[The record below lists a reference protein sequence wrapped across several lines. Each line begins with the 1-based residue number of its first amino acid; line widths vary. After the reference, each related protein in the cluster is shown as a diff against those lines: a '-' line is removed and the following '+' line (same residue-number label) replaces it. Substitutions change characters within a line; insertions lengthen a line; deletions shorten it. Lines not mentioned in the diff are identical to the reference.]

1 MDENDAFCQ
10 IVDRHKD
17 HKAIFIADREFESYN
32 GFEHVVKSGNK
43 YLIRVKDIHSRTSM
57 VKSLGPFPDG
67 EFDIDVS
74 RVLTLKNTNMVKA
87 CPHYYKWCPKNMRFD
102 YMSKEDPWYEFKCRI
117 VRFKI
122 TETTY
127 ECIITNLD
135 RDKFPIENIKKLYNK
150 RWGIET
156 SFRQVKYAIGL
167 NVLHS
172 KKRELIQ
179 QEIYARLTL
188 YNLTQRTVQKVKIP
202 KKERKYTYQVN
213 FTRACHFI
221 RKFLNKKDGKTP
233 STSQPNT
240 GYLIEKMEAWQKEN
254 YEAIIVVTCSADLSG
269 TNNGFHLAKDTVGLD
284 NVYIYDS
291 RQVGAPVMDMAI
303 RAKQLADEGK
313 DVDEI
318 FKVLEEKTKHSF
330 SFLYPDNF
338 DQLSRSG
345 RLSPMAARM
354 ASMLKI
360 KALYV

>member
-1 MDENDAFCQ
+1 ME
-10 IVDRHKD
+10 
-17 HKAIFIADREFESYN
+17 
-32 GFEHVVKSGNK
+32 K
-43 YLIRVKDIHSRTSM
+43 YLIVTDTTSAM
-57 VKSLGPFPDG
+57 
-67 EFDIDVS
+67 
-74 RVLTLKNTNMVKA
+74 N
-87 CPHYYKWCPKNMRFD
+87 
-102 YMSKEDPWYEFKCRI
+102 KEI
-117 VRFKI
+117 AAAH
-122 TETTY
+122 
-127 ECIITNLD
+127 
-135 RDKFPIENIKKLYNK
+135 
-150 RWGIET
+150 GIELI
-156 SFRQVKYAIGL
+156 SLSVIVDGQEYKDQVDI
-167 NVLHS
+167 S
-172 KKRELIQ
+172 TEQ
-179 QEIYARLTL
+179 L
-188 YNLTQRTVQKVKIP
+188 YDYL
-202 KKERKYTYQVN
+202 
-213 FTRACHFI
+213 
-221 RKFLNKKDGKTP
+221 KDGKTP

-291 RQVGAPVMDMAI
+291 HQVGAPVMDMAI

-360 KALYV
+360 KALLCLDEQGKSVDKYSMSRTEVKVLKAITDKFHELGVNAEKYKIYISHADNIVFAKKSKLLLQTTFHGIEVEINNLPAVLTCHGGLACCALHSTYKI

>member
-1 MDENDAFCQ
+1 ME
-10 IVDRHKD
+10 
-17 HKAIFIADREFESYN
+17 
-32 GFEHVVKSGNK
+32 K
-43 YLIRVKDIHSRTSM
+43 YLIVTDTTSAM
-57 VKSLGPFPDG
+57 
-67 EFDIDVS
+67 
-74 RVLTLKNTNMVKA
+74 N
-87 CPHYYKWCPKNMRFD
+87 
-102 YMSKEDPWYEFKCRI
+102 KEI
-117 VRFKI
+117 AAAH
-122 TETTY
+122 
-127 ECIITNLD
+127 
-135 RDKFPIENIKKLYNK
+135 
-150 RWGIET
+150 GIE
-156 SFRQVKYAIGL
+156 
-167 NVLHS
+167 
-172 KKRELIQ
+172 LISLSVIVDG
-179 QEIYARLTL
+179 QEY
-188 YNLTQRTVQKVKIP
+188 K
-202 KKERKYTYQVN
+202 YQVDIS
-213 FTRACHFI
+213 TEQ
-221 RKFLNKKDGKTP
+221 LYDYLKDGKTP

-360 KALYV
+360 KALLCLDEQGKSVDKYSMSRTEVKVLKAITDKFHELGVNAEKYKIYISHADNIVFAKKSKLLLQTTFHGIEVEINNLPAVLTCHGGLACCALHSTYKI

>member
-1 MDENDAFCQ
+1 ME
-10 IVDRHKD
+10 
-17 HKAIFIADREFESYN
+17 
-32 GFEHVVKSGNK
+32 K
-43 YLIRVKDIHSRTSM
+43 YLIVTDTTSAM
-57 VKSLGPFPDG
+57 
-67 EFDIDVS
+67 
-74 RVLTLKNTNMVKA
+74 N
-87 CPHYYKWCPKNMRFD
+87 
-102 YMSKEDPWYEFKCRI
+102 KEI
-117 VRFKI
+117 AAAH
-122 TETTY
+122 
-127 ECIITNLD
+127 
-135 RDKFPIENIKKLYNK
+135 
-150 RWGIET
+150 GIELI
-156 SFRQVKYAIGL
+156 SLSVIVDGQEYKDQVDI
-167 NVLHS
+167 S
-172 KKRELIQ
+172 TEQ
-179 QEIYARLTL
+179 L
-188 YNLTQRTVQKVKIP
+188 YDYL
-202 KKERKYTYQVN
+202 
-213 FTRACHFI
+213 
-221 RKFLNKKDGKTP
+221 KDGKTP

-354 ASMLKI
+354 ASMLKF
-360 KALYV
+360 KALLCLDEQGKSVDKYSMSRTEVKVLKAITDKFHELGVNAEKYKIYISHADNIVFAKKAKLLLQTTFHGIEVEINNLPAVLTCHGGLACCALHSTYKI

>member
-1 MDENDAFCQ
+1 ME
-10 IVDRHKD
+10 
-17 HKAIFIADREFESYN
+17 
-32 GFEHVVKSGNK
+32 K
-43 YLIRVKDIHSRTSM
+43 YLIVTDTTSAM
-57 VKSLGPFPDG
+57 
-67 EFDIDVS
+67 
-74 RVLTLKNTNMVKA
+74 N
-87 CPHYYKWCPKNMRFD
+87 
-102 YMSKEDPWYEFKCRI
+102 KEI
-117 VRFKI
+117 AAAH
-122 TETTY
+122 
-127 ECIITNLD
+127 
-135 RDKFPIENIKKLYNK
+135 
-150 RWGIET
+150 GIELI
-156 SFRQVKYAIGL
+156 SLSVIVDGQEYKDQVDI
-167 NVLHS
+167 S
-172 KKRELIQ
+172 TEQ
-179 QEIYARLTL
+179 L
-188 YNLTQRTVQKVKIP
+188 YDYL
-202 KKERKYTYQVN
+202 
-213 FTRACHFI
+213 
-221 RKFLNKKDGKTP
+221 KDGKTP

-240 GYLIEKMEAWQKEN
+240 DYLIEKMEAWQKEN

-360 KALYV
+360 KALLCLDEQGKSVDKYSMSRTEVKVLKAITDKFHELGVNAEKYKIYISHADNIVFAKKSKLLLQTTFHGIEVEINNLPAVLTCHGGLACCALHSTYKI

>member
-1 MDENDAFCQ
+1 ME
-10 IVDRHKD
+10 
-17 HKAIFIADREFESYN
+17 
-32 GFEHVVKSGNK
+32 K
-43 YLIRVKDIHSRTSM
+43 YLIVTDTTSAM
-57 VKSLGPFPDG
+57 
-67 EFDIDVS
+67 
-74 RVLTLKNTNMVKA
+74 N
-87 CPHYYKWCPKNMRFD
+87 
-102 YMSKEDPWYEFKCRI
+102 KEI
-117 VRFKI
+117 AAAH
-122 TETTY
+122 
-127 ECIITNLD
+127 
-135 RDKFPIENIKKLYNK
+135 
-150 RWGIET
+150 GIELI
-156 SFRQVKYAIGL
+156 SLSVIVDGQEYKDQVDI
-167 NVLHS
+167 S
-172 KKRELIQ
+172 TEQ
-179 QEIYARLTL
+179 L
-188 YNLTQRTVQKVKIP
+188 YDYL
-202 KKERKYTYQVN
+202 
-213 FTRACHFI
+213 
-221 RKFLNKKDGKTP
+221 KDGKTP

-269 TNNGFHLAKDTVGLD
+269 TNNGFHLAKETVGLD

-360 KALYV
+360 KALLCLDEQGKSVDKYSMSRTEVKVLKAITDKFHELGVNAEKYKIYISHADNIVFAKKSKLLLQTTFHGIEVEINNLPAVLTCHGGLACCALHSTYKI

>member
-1 MDENDAFCQ
+1 ME
-10 IVDRHKD
+10 
-17 HKAIFIADREFESYN
+17 
-32 GFEHVVKSGNK
+32 K
-43 YLIRVKDIHSRTSM
+43 YLIVTDTTSAM
-57 VKSLGPFPDG
+57 
-67 EFDIDVS
+67 
-74 RVLTLKNTNMVKA
+74 N
-87 CPHYYKWCPKNMRFD
+87 
-102 YMSKEDPWYEFKCRI
+102 KEI
-117 VRFKI
+117 AAAH
-122 TETTY
+122 
-127 ECIITNLD
+127 
-135 RDKFPIENIKKLYNK
+135 
-150 RWGIET
+150 GIELI
-156 SFRQVKYAIGL
+156 SLSVIVDGQEYKDQVDI
-167 NVLHS
+167 S
-172 KKRELIQ
+172 TEQ
-179 QEIYARLTL
+179 L
-188 YNLTQRTVQKVKIP
+188 YDYL
-202 KKERKYTYQVN
+202 
-213 FTRACHFI
+213 
-221 RKFLNKKDGKTP
+221 KDGKTP

-254 YEAIIVVTCSADLSG
+254 YEAIIIVTCSADLSG

-360 KALYV
+360 KALLCLDEQGKSVDKYSMSRTEVKVLKAITDKFHELGVNAEKYKIYISHADNIVFAKKAKLLLQTTFHGIEVEINNLPAVLTCHGGLACCALHSTYKI

>member
-1 MDENDAFCQ
+1 ME
-10 IVDRHKD
+10 
-17 HKAIFIADREFESYN
+17 
-32 GFEHVVKSGNK
+32 K
-43 YLIRVKDIHSRTSM
+43 YLIVTDTTSAM
-57 VKSLGPFPDG
+57 
-67 EFDIDVS
+67 
-74 RVLTLKNTNMVKA
+74 N
-87 CPHYYKWCPKNMRFD
+87 
-102 YMSKEDPWYEFKCRI
+102 KEI
-117 VRFKI
+117 AAAH
-122 TETTY
+122 
-127 ECIITNLD
+127 
-135 RDKFPIENIKKLYNK
+135 
-150 RWGIET
+150 GIELI
-156 SFRQVKYAIGL
+156 SLSVIVDGQEYKDQVDI
-167 NVLHS
+167 S
-172 KKRELIQ
+172 TEQ
-179 QEIYARLTL
+179 L
-188 YNLTQRTVQKVKIP
+188 YDYL
-202 KKERKYTYQVN
+202 
-213 FTRACHFI
+213 
-221 RKFLNKKDGKTP
+221 KDGKTP

-360 KALYV
+360 KALLCLDELGKSVDKYSMSRTEVKVLKAITDKFHELGVNAEKYKIYISHADNIVFAKKSKLLLQTTFHGIEVEINNLPAVLTCHGGLACCALHSTYKI

>member
-1 MDENDAFCQ
+1 ME
-10 IVDRHKD
+10 
-17 HKAIFIADREFESYN
+17 
-32 GFEHVVKSGNK
+32 K
-43 YLIRVKDIHSRTSM
+43 YLIVTDTTSAMNKEIAAAHDI
-57 VKSLGPFPDG
+57 
-67 EFDIDVS
+67 
-74 RVLTLKNTNMVKA
+74 
-87 CPHYYKWCPKNMRFD
+87 
-102 YMSKEDPWYEFKCRI
+102 
-117 VRFKI
+117 
-122 TETTY
+122 
-127 ECIITNLD
+127 
-135 RDKFPIENIKKLYNK
+135 
-150 RWGIET
+150 
-156 SFRQVKYAIGL
+156 
-167 NVLHS
+167 
-172 KKRELIQ
+172 ELISLSVIVDG
-179 QEIYARLTL
+179 QEYKDQVDISTEQL
-188 YNLTQRTVQKVKIP
+188 YDYL
-202 KKERKYTYQVN
+202 
-213 FTRACHFI
+213 
-221 RKFLNKKDGKTP
+221 KDGKTP

-360 KALYV
+360 KALLCLDEQGKSVDKYSMSRTEVKVLKAITDKFHELGVNAEKYKIYISHADNIIFAKKAKLLLQTTFHGIEVEINNLPAVLTCHGGLACCALHSTYKI

>member
-1 MDENDAFCQ
+1 ME
-10 IVDRHKD
+10 
-17 HKAIFIADREFESYN
+17 
-32 GFEHVVKSGNK
+32 K
-43 YLIRVKDIHSRTSM
+43 YLIVTDTTSAM
-57 VKSLGPFPDG
+57 
-67 EFDIDVS
+67 
-74 RVLTLKNTNMVKA
+74 N
-87 CPHYYKWCPKNMRFD
+87 
-102 YMSKEDPWYEFKCRI
+102 KEI
-117 VRFKI
+117 AAAH
-122 TETTY
+122 
-127 ECIITNLD
+127 
-135 RDKFPIENIKKLYNK
+135 
-150 RWGIET
+150 GIELI
-156 SFRQVKYAIGL
+156 SLSVIVDGQEYKDQVDI
-167 NVLHS
+167 S
-172 KKRELIQ
+172 TEQ
-179 QEIYARLTL
+179 L
-188 YNLTQRTVQKVKIP
+188 YDYL
-202 KKERKYTYQVN
+202 
-213 FTRACHFI
+213 
-221 RKFLNKKDGKTP
+221 KDGKTP

-284 NVYIYDS
+284 NAYIYDS

-360 KALYV
+360 KALLCLDEQGKSVDKYSMSRTEVKVLKAITDKFHELGVNAEKYKIYISHADNIVFAKKSKLLLQTTFHGIEVEINNLPAVLTCHGGLACCALHSTYKI

>member
-1 MDENDAFCQ
+1 ME
-10 IVDRHKD
+10 
-17 HKAIFIADREFESYN
+17 
-32 GFEHVVKSGNK
+32 K
-43 YLIRVKDIHSRTSM
+43 YLIVTDTTSAM
-57 VKSLGPFPDG
+57 
-67 EFDIDVS
+67 
-74 RVLTLKNTNMVKA
+74 N
-87 CPHYYKWCPKNMRFD
+87 
-102 YMSKEDPWYEFKCRI
+102 KEI
-117 VRFKI
+117 AAAH
-122 TETTY
+122 
-127 ECIITNLD
+127 
-135 RDKFPIENIKKLYNK
+135 
-150 RWGIET
+150 GIELI
-156 SFRQVKYAIGL
+156 SLSVIVDGQEYKDQVDI
-167 NVLHS
+167 S
-172 KKRELIQ
+172 TEQ
-179 QEIYARLTL
+179 L
-188 YNLTQRTVQKVKIP
+188 YDYL
-202 KKERKYTYQVN
+202 
-213 FTRACHFI
+213 
-221 RKFLNKKDGKTP
+221 KDGKTP

-318 FKVLEEKTKHSF
+318 FKVLEEKTKYSF

-360 KALYV
+360 KALLCLDEQGKSVDKYSMSRTEVKVLKAISDKFHELGVNAEKYKIYISHADNIVFAKKAKLLLQTTFHGIEVEINNLPAVLTCHGGLACCALHSTYKI

>member
-1 MDENDAFCQ
+1 ME
-10 IVDRHKD
+10 
-17 HKAIFIADREFESYN
+17 
-32 GFEHVVKSGNK
+32 K
-43 YLIRVKDIHSRTSM
+43 YLIVTDTTSAM
-57 VKSLGPFPDG
+57 
-67 EFDIDVS
+67 
-74 RVLTLKNTNMVKA
+74 N
-87 CPHYYKWCPKNMRFD
+87 
-102 YMSKEDPWYEFKCRI
+102 KEI
-117 VRFKI
+117 AAAH
-122 TETTY
+122 
-127 ECIITNLD
+127 
-135 RDKFPIENIKKLYNK
+135 
-150 RWGIET
+150 GIELI
-156 SFRQVKYAIGL
+156 SLSVIVDGQEYKDQVDI
-167 NVLHS
+167 S
-172 KKRELIQ
+172 TEQ
-179 QEIYARLTL
+179 L
-188 YNLTQRTVQKVKIP
+188 YDYL
-202 KKERKYTYQVN
+202 
-213 FTRACHFI
+213 
-221 RKFLNKKDGKTP
+221 KDGKTP

-360 KALYV
+360 KALLCLDEQGKSVDKYSMSRTEVKVLKAITDKFHELGENAEKYKIYISHADNIVFAKKSKLLLQTTFHGIEVEINNLPAVLTCHGGLACCALHSTYKI

>member
-1 MDENDAFCQ
+1 ME
-10 IVDRHKD
+10 
-17 HKAIFIADREFESYN
+17 
-32 GFEHVVKSGNK
+32 K
-43 YLIRVKDIHSRTSM
+43 YLIVTDTTSAM
-57 VKSLGPFPDG
+57 
-67 EFDIDVS
+67 
-74 RVLTLKNTNMVKA
+74 N
-87 CPHYYKWCPKNMRFD
+87 
-102 YMSKEDPWYEFKCRI
+102 KEI
-117 VRFKI
+117 AAAH
-122 TETTY
+122 
-127 ECIITNLD
+127 
-135 RDKFPIENIKKLYNK
+135 
-150 RWGIET
+150 GIELI
-156 SFRQVKYAIGL
+156 SLSVIVDGQEYKDQVDI
-167 NVLHS
+167 S
-172 KKRELIQ
+172 TEQ
-179 QEIYARLTL
+179 L
-188 YNLTQRTVQKVKIP
+188 YDYL
-202 KKERKYTYQVN
+202 
-213 FTRACHFI
+213 
-221 RKFLNKKDGKTP
+221 KDGKTP

-360 KALYV
+360 KALLCLDEQGKSVDKYSMSRTEVKVLKAITDKFHELGVNAEKYKIYISHADNIVFAKKSKLLLQTTFHGIEVEINNLPAVLTCHGGLACCSLHSTYKI

>member
-1 MDENDAFCQ
+1 ME
-10 IVDRHKD
+10 
-17 HKAIFIADREFESYN
+17 
-32 GFEHVVKSGNK
+32 K
-43 YLIRVKDIHSRTSM
+43 YLIVTDTTSAM
-57 VKSLGPFPDG
+57 
-67 EFDIDVS
+67 
-74 RVLTLKNTNMVKA
+74 N
-87 CPHYYKWCPKNMRFD
+87 
-102 YMSKEDPWYEFKCRI
+102 KEI
-117 VRFKI
+117 AAAH
-122 TETTY
+122 
-127 ECIITNLD
+127 
-135 RDKFPIENIKKLYNK
+135 
-150 RWGIET
+150 GIELI
-156 SFRQVKYAIGL
+156 SLSVIVDGQEYKDQVDI
-167 NVLHS
+167 S
-172 KKRELIQ
+172 TEQ
-179 QEIYARLTL
+179 L
-188 YNLTQRTVQKVKIP
+188 YDYL
-202 KKERKYTYQVN
+202 
-213 FTRACHFI
+213 
-221 RKFLNKKDGKTP
+221 KDGKTP

-240 GYLIEKMEAWQKEN
+240 GYLIEKMEAWQKED

-360 KALYV
+360 KALLCLDEQGKSVDKYSMSRTEVKVLKAITDKFHELGVNAEKYKIYISHADNIVFAKKSKLLLQTTFHGIEVEINNLPAVLTCHGGLACCALHSTYKI

>member
-1 MDENDAFCQ
+1 ME
-10 IVDRHKD
+10 
-17 HKAIFIADREFESYN
+17 
-32 GFEHVVKSGNK
+32 K
-43 YLIRVKDIHSRTSM
+43 YLIVTDTTSAM
-57 VKSLGPFPDG
+57 
-67 EFDIDVS
+67 
-74 RVLTLKNTNMVKA
+74 N
-87 CPHYYKWCPKNMRFD
+87 
-102 YMSKEDPWYEFKCRI
+102 KEI
-117 VRFKI
+117 AAAH
-122 TETTY
+122 
-127 ECIITNLD
+127 
-135 RDKFPIENIKKLYNK
+135 
-150 RWGIET
+150 GIELI
-156 SFRQVKYAIGL
+156 SLSVIVDGQEYKDQVDI
-167 NVLHS
+167 S
-172 KKRELIQ
+172 TEQ
-179 QEIYARLTL
+179 L
-188 YNLTQRTVQKVKIP
+188 YDYL
-202 KKERKYTYQVN
+202 
-213 FTRACHFI
+213 
-221 RKFLNKKDGKTP
+221 KDGKTP

-360 KALYV
+360 KALLCLDEQGKSVDKYSMSRTEVKVLKAITDKFHELGVNAEKYKIYIWNKCRKSANYIFLFIWYGHILPFVFCAVNYF

>member
-1 MDENDAFCQ
+1 ME
-10 IVDRHKD
+10 
-17 HKAIFIADREFESYN
+17 
-32 GFEHVVKSGNK
+32 K
-43 YLIRVKDIHSRTSM
+43 YLIVTDTTSAM
-57 VKSLGPFPDG
+57 
-67 EFDIDVS
+67 
-74 RVLTLKNTNMVKA
+74 N
-87 CPHYYKWCPKNMRFD
+87 
-102 YMSKEDPWYEFKCRI
+102 KEI
-117 VRFKI
+117 AAAH
-122 TETTY
+122 
-127 ECIITNLD
+127 
-135 RDKFPIENIKKLYNK
+135 
-150 RWGIET
+150 GIELI
-156 SFRQVKYAIGL
+156 SLSVIVDGQEYKDQVDI
-167 NVLHS
+167 S
-172 KKRELIQ
+172 TEQ
-179 QEIYARLTL
+179 L
-188 YNLTQRTVQKVKIP
+188 YDYL
-202 KKERKYTYQVN
+202 
-213 FTRACHFI
+213 
-221 RKFLNKKDGKTP
+221 KDGKTP

-360 KALYV
+360 KALLCLDEQGKSVDKYSMSSTEVKVLKAITDKFHELGVNAEKYKIYISHADNIVFAKKAKLLLQTTFHGIEVEINNLPAVLTCHGGLACCALHSTYKI

>member
-1 MDENDAFCQ
+1 ME
-10 IVDRHKD
+10 
-17 HKAIFIADREFESYN
+17 
-32 GFEHVVKSGNK
+32 K
-43 YLIRVKDIHSRTSM
+43 YLIVTDTTSAM
-57 VKSLGPFPDG
+57 
-67 EFDIDVS
+67 
-74 RVLTLKNTNMVKA
+74 N
-87 CPHYYKWCPKNMRFD
+87 
-102 YMSKEDPWYEFKCRI
+102 KEI
-117 VRFKI
+117 AAAH
-122 TETTY
+122 
-127 ECIITNLD
+127 
-135 RDKFPIENIKKLYNK
+135 
-150 RWGIET
+150 GIELI
-156 SFRQVKYAIGL
+156 SLSVIVDGQEYKDQVDI
-167 NVLHS
+167 S
-172 KKRELIQ
+172 TEQ
-179 QEIYARLTL
+179 L
-188 YNLTQRTVQKVKIP
+188 YDYL
-202 KKERKYTYQVN
+202 
-213 FTRACHFI
+213 
-221 RKFLNKKDGKTP
+221 KDGKTP

-360 KALYV
+360 KALLCLDEQGKSVDKYSMSRTEVKVLKAITDKFHELGVNAEKYKIYISHADNIVFAKKAKLLLQTTFHGIEVEINNLPAVLTCHGGLACCAIHTTYKI

>member
-1 MDENDAFCQ
+1 ME
-10 IVDRHKD
+10 
-17 HKAIFIADREFESYN
+17 
-32 GFEHVVKSGNK
+32 K
-43 YLIRVKDIHSRTSM
+43 YLIVTDTTSAM
-57 VKSLGPFPDG
+57 
-67 EFDIDVS
+67 
-74 RVLTLKNTNMVKA
+74 N
-87 CPHYYKWCPKNMRFD
+87 
-102 YMSKEDPWYEFKCRI
+102 KEI
-117 VRFKI
+117 AAAH
-122 TETTY
+122 
-127 ECIITNLD
+127 
-135 RDKFPIENIKKLYNK
+135 
-150 RWGIET
+150 GIELI
-156 SFRQVKYAIGL
+156 SLSVIVDGQEYKDQVDI
-167 NVLHS
+167 S
-172 KKRELIQ
+172 TEQ
-179 QEIYARLTL
+179 L
-188 YNLTQRTVQKVKIP
+188 YDYL
-202 KKERKYTYQVN
+202 
-213 FTRACHFI
+213 
-221 RKFLNKKDGKTP
+221 KDGKTP
-233 STSQPNT
+233 STSRPNT

-360 KALYV
+360 KALLCLDEQGKSVDKYSMSRTEVKVLKAITDKFHELGVNAEKYKIYISHADNIVFAKKSKLLLQTTFHGIEVEINNLPAVLTCHGGLACCALHSTYKI

>member
-1 MDENDAFCQ
+1 ME
-10 IVDRHKD
+10 
-17 HKAIFIADREFESYN
+17 
-32 GFEHVVKSGNK
+32 K
-43 YLIRVKDIHSRTSM
+43 YLIVTDTTSAM
-57 VKSLGPFPDG
+57 
-67 EFDIDVS
+67 
-74 RVLTLKNTNMVKA
+74 N
-87 CPHYYKWCPKNMRFD
+87 
-102 YMSKEDPWYEFKCRI
+102 KEI
-117 VRFKI
+117 AAAH
-122 TETTY
+122 
-127 ECIITNLD
+127 
-135 RDKFPIENIKKLYNK
+135 
-150 RWGIET
+150 GIELI
-156 SFRQVKYAIGL
+156 SLSVIVDGQEYKDQVDI
-167 NVLHS
+167 S
-172 KKRELIQ
+172 TEQ
-179 QEIYARLTL
+179 L
-188 YNLTQRTVQKVKIP
+188 YDYL
-202 KKERKYTYQVN
+202 
-213 FTRACHFI
+213 
-221 RKFLNKKDGKTP
+221 KDGKTP

-240 GYLIEKMEAWQKEN
+240 GHLIEKMEAWQKEN

-360 KALYV
+360 KALLCLDEQGKSVDKYSMSRTEVKVLKAITDKFHELGVNAEKYKIYISHADNIVFAKKAKLLLQTTFHGIEVEINNLPAVLTCHGGLACCALHSTYKI

>member
-1 MDENDAFCQ
+1 ME
-10 IVDRHKD
+10 
-17 HKAIFIADREFESYN
+17 
-32 GFEHVVKSGNK
+32 K
-43 YLIRVKDIHSRTSM
+43 YLIVIDTTSAM
-57 VKSLGPFPDG
+57 
-67 EFDIDVS
+67 
-74 RVLTLKNTNMVKA
+74 N
-87 CPHYYKWCPKNMRFD
+87 
-102 YMSKEDPWYEFKCRI
+102 KEI
-117 VRFKI
+117 AAAH
-122 TETTY
+122 
-127 ECIITNLD
+127 
-135 RDKFPIENIKKLYNK
+135 
-150 RWGIET
+150 GIELI
-156 SFRQVKYAIGL
+156 SLSVIVDGQEYKDQVDI
-167 NVLHS
+167 S
-172 KKRELIQ
+172 TEQ
-179 QEIYARLTL
+179 L
-188 YNLTQRTVQKVKIP
+188 YDYL
-202 KKERKYTYQVN
+202 
-213 FTRACHFI
+213 
-221 RKFLNKKDGKTP
+221 KDGKTP

-360 KALYV
+360 KALLCLDEQGKSVDKYSMSRTEVKVLKAITDKFHKLGVNAEKYKIYISHADNIVFAKKAKLLLQTTFHGIEVEINNLPAVLTCHGGLACCALHSTYKI

>member
-1 MDENDAFCQ
+1 ME
-10 IVDRHKD
+10 
-17 HKAIFIADREFESYN
+17 
-32 GFEHVVKSGNK
+32 K
-43 YLIRVKDIHSRTSM
+43 YLIVTDTTSAM
-57 VKSLGPFPDG
+57 
-67 EFDIDVS
+67 
-74 RVLTLKNTNMVKA
+74 N
-87 CPHYYKWCPKNMRFD
+87 
-102 YMSKEDPWYEFKCRI
+102 KEI
-117 VRFKI
+117 AAAH
-122 TETTY
+122 
-127 ECIITNLD
+127 
-135 RDKFPIENIKKLYNK
+135 
-150 RWGIET
+150 GIELI
-156 SFRQVKYAIGL
+156 SLSVIVDGQEYKDQVDI
-167 NVLHS
+167 S
-172 KKRELIQ
+172 TEQ
-179 QEIYARLTL
+179 L
-188 YNLTQRTVQKVKIP
+188 YDYL
-202 KKERKYTYQVN
+202 
-213 FTRACHFI
+213 
-221 RKFLNKKDGKTP
+221 KDGKTP

-318 FKVLEEKTKHSF
+318 FKVLEEKKKHSF

-360 KALYV
+360 KALLCLDEQGKSVDKYSMSRTEVKVLKAITDKFHELGVNAEKYKIYISHADNIVFAKKSKLLLQTTFHGIEVEINNLPAVLTCHGGLACCALHSTYKI

>member
-1 MDENDAFCQ
+1 ME
-10 IVDRHKD
+10 
-17 HKAIFIADREFESYN
+17 
-32 GFEHVVKSGNK
+32 K
-43 YLIRVKDIHSRTSM
+43 YLIVTDTTSAM
-57 VKSLGPFPDG
+57 
-67 EFDIDVS
+67 
-74 RVLTLKNTNMVKA
+74 N
-87 CPHYYKWCPKNMRFD
+87 
-102 YMSKEDPWYEFKCRI
+102 KEI
-117 VRFKI
+117 AAAH
-122 TETTY
+122 
-127 ECIITNLD
+127 
-135 RDKFPIENIKKLYNK
+135 
-150 RWGIET
+150 GIELI
-156 SFRQVKYAIGL
+156 SLSVIVDGQEYKDQVDI
-167 NVLHS
+167 S
-172 KKRELIQ
+172 TEQ
-179 QEIYARLTL
+179 L
-188 YNLTQRTVQKVKIP
+188 YDYL
-202 KKERKYTYQVN
+202 
-213 FTRACHFI
+213 
-221 RKFLNKKDGKTP
+221 KDGKTP

-360 KALYV
+360 KALLCLDEQGKSVDKYSMSRTEVKVLKAITDKFHELGVNAEKYKIYISHADNIVFAKKAKLFLQTTFHGIEVEINNLPAVLTCHGGLACCALHSTYKI

>member
-1 MDENDAFCQ
+1 ME
-10 IVDRHKD
+10 
-17 HKAIFIADREFESYN
+17 
-32 GFEHVVKSGNK
+32 K
-43 YLIRVKDIHSRTSM
+43 YLIVTDTTSAM
-57 VKSLGPFPDG
+57 
-67 EFDIDVS
+67 
-74 RVLTLKNTNMVKA
+74 N
-87 CPHYYKWCPKNMRFD
+87 
-102 YMSKEDPWYEFKCRI
+102 KE
-117 VRFKI
+117 
-122 TETTY
+122 TAAAH
-127 ECIITNLD
+127 
-135 RDKFPIENIKKLYNK
+135 
-150 RWGIET
+150 GIELI
-156 SFRQVKYAIGL
+156 SLSVIVDGQEYKDQVDI
-167 NVLHS
+167 S
-172 KKRELIQ
+172 TEQ
-179 QEIYARLTL
+179 L
-188 YNLTQRTVQKVKIP
+188 YDYL
-202 KKERKYTYQVN
+202 
-213 FTRACHFI
+213 
-221 RKFLNKKDGKTP
+221 KDGKTP

-360 KALYV
+360 KALLCLDEQGKSVDKYSMSRTEVKVLKAITDKFHELGVNAEKYKIYISHANNIVFAKKSKLLLQTAFHGIEVEINNLPAVLTCHGGLACCALHSTYKI

>member
-1 MDENDAFCQ
+1 ME
-10 IVDRHKD
+10 
-17 HKAIFIADREFESYN
+17 
-32 GFEHVVKSGNK
+32 K
-43 YLIRVKDIHSRTSM
+43 YLIVTDTTSAM
-57 VKSLGPFPDG
+57 
-67 EFDIDVS
+67 
-74 RVLTLKNTNMVKA
+74 N
-87 CPHYYKWCPKNMRFD
+87 
-102 YMSKEDPWYEFKCRI
+102 KEI
-117 VRFKI
+117 AAAH
-122 TETTY
+122 
-127 ECIITNLD
+127 
-135 RDKFPIENIKKLYNK
+135 
-150 RWGIET
+150 GIELI
-156 SFRQVKYAIGL
+156 SLSVIVDGQEYKDQVDI
-167 NVLHS
+167 S
-172 KKRELIQ
+172 TEQ
-179 QEIYARLTL
+179 L
-188 YNLTQRTVQKVKIP
+188 YDYL
-202 KKERKYTYQVN
+202 
-213 FTRACHFI
+213 
-221 RKFLNKKDGKTP
+221 KDGKTP

-284 NVYIYDS
+284 NDYIYDS

-360 KALYV
+360 KALLCLDEQGKSVDKYSMSRTEVKVLKAITDKFHELGVNAEKYKIYISHANNIVFAKKSKLLLQTAFHGIEVEINNLPAVLTCHGGLACCALHSTYKI

>member
-1 MDENDAFCQ
+1 ME
-10 IVDRHKD
+10 
-17 HKAIFIADREFESYN
+17 
-32 GFEHVVKSGNK
+32 K
-43 YLIRVKDIHSRTSM
+43 YLIVTDTTSAM
-57 VKSLGPFPDG
+57 
-67 EFDIDVS
+67 
-74 RVLTLKNTNMVKA
+74 N
-87 CPHYYKWCPKNMRFD
+87 
-102 YMSKEDPWYEFKCRI
+102 KEI
-117 VRFKI
+117 AAAH
-122 TETTY
+122 
-127 ECIITNLD
+127 
-135 RDKFPIENIKKLYNK
+135 
-150 RWGIET
+150 GIELI
-156 SFRQVKYAIGL
+156 SLSVIVDGQEYKDQVDI
-167 NVLHS
+167 S
-172 KKRELIQ
+172 TEQ
-179 QEIYARLTL
+179 L
-188 YNLTQRTVQKVKIP
+188 YDYL
-202 KKERKYTYQVN
+202 
-213 FTRACHFI
+213 
-221 RKFLNKKDGKTP
+221 KDGKTP

-291 RQVGAPVMDMAI
+291 RQVGAPVMDIAI

-360 KALYV
+360 KALLCLDEQGKSVDKYSMSRTEVKVLKAITDKFHELGVNAEKYKIYISHADNIVFAKKAKLLLQTTFHGIEVEINNLPAVLTCHGGLACCALHSTYKI

>member
-1 MDENDAFCQ
+1 ME
-10 IVDRHKD
+10 
-17 HKAIFIADREFESYN
+17 
-32 GFEHVVKSGNK
+32 K
-43 YLIRVKDIHSRTSM
+43 YLIVTDTTSAM
-57 VKSLGPFPDG
+57 NK
-67 EFDIDVS
+67 EID
-74 RVLTLKNTNMVKA
+74 A
-87 CPHYYKWCPKNMRFD
+87 AH
-102 YMSKEDPWYEFKCRI
+102 
-117 VRFKI
+117 
-122 TETTY
+122 
-127 ECIITNLD
+127 
-135 RDKFPIENIKKLYNK
+135 
-150 RWGIET
+150 GIELI
-156 SFRQVKYAIGL
+156 SLSVIVDGQEYKDQVDI
-167 NVLHS
+167 S
-172 KKRELIQ
+172 TEQ
-179 QEIYARLTL
+179 L
-188 YNLTQRTVQKVKIP
+188 YDYL
-202 KKERKYTYQVN
+202 
-213 FTRACHFI
+213 
-221 RKFLNKKDGKTP
+221 KDGKTP

-360 KALYV
+360 KALLCLDEQGKSVDKYSMSRTEVKVLKAITDKFHELGVNAEKYKIYISHANNIVFAKKSKLLLQTAFHGIEVEINNLPAVLTCHGGLACCALHSTYKI